1 MWNNEI
7 TWIIDENEFDETSE
21 SEAQLMKF
29 MEQSRS
35 DLESTLL
42 DDKYESYK
50 YKDIIYQT
58 IKEIFWDNWKDIIIN
73 NRFLLILDNIIRE
86 IKSNDETKNI
96 NRKNLLLEEYIR
108 QLSDYISEYWI
119 AFFEKLNDKNKNKTP
134 LELSRLR
141 NTIKSE
147 FIQKLIKNISKYKY

>member
-1 MWNNEI
+1 MWKNEI
-7 TWIIDENEFDETSE
+7 TWIIGEDEFDETSE

-86 IKSNDETKNI
+86 IKSNDDTKNI
-96 NRKNLLLEEYIR
+96 NRKNLLLEEYII
-108 QLSDYISEYWI
+108 QLNDYISEYWI
-119 AFFEKLNDKNKNKTP
+119 AFFEKLNEKNKNKSP

-147 FIQKLIKNISKYKY
+147 FIQKLIIIISKSKY